1 MRTMRN
7 DLLEPA
13 SAAAPSVTTPGLGAV
28 GQEAVGRADGG
39 AGNVAAVYNRAGD
52 GYTAYADGDP
62 ERLFAFEGAHA
73 YADRRLWVLLESKLI
88 ALQAQGQTSLSLLDA
103 GCGPGAWLRRLVIRA
118 RQLGFTRIA
127 ARGFDVAA
135 GQVQAAR
142 RLSRELG
149 AQSGVEMRFEVAD
162 LSRPLPEADAS
173 VDIALCL
180 YSVLSH
186 LPTAELPRIA
196 KELSRVT
203 RGWFVTTVR
212 VVGGPPTVFVDSME
226 NAAYFHHDHSSDQ
239 CEVQLRNGRFF
250 VMNFHLFEPAELQAC
265 FGAHFTVEDLRGLD
279 LFHSRFSRDSR
290 WNPPDLTADAGFLG
304 DLEWLEEAY
313 ARRAG
318 FMERATH
325 LLLVGRARG

>member
-1 MRTMRN
+1 MRTMQD
-7 DLLEPA
+7 DLVE
-13 SAAAPSVTTPGLGAV
+13 APKDV
-28 GQEAVGRADGG
+28 GQGKGDEGPKDWGT
-39 AGNVAAVYNRAGD
+39 GNVAAVYNRAGD

-62 ERLFAFEGAHA
+62 ERLFAFEGSHA
-73 YADRRLWVLLESKLI
+73 YSDRRLWALLDSKLI
-88 ALQAQGQTSLSLLDA
+88 ALQAEGRTSLRLLDA

-118 RQLGFTRIA
+118 RQLGFTRIS

-142 RLSRELG
+142 RLSRELS
-149 AQSGVEMRFEVAD
+149 AQPGVEMRFEVAD
-162 LSRPLPEADAS
+162 LSRPLPEANGS

-186 LPTAELPRIA
+186 LPTAELGRIA
-196 KELSRVT
+196 GELGRVT

-212 VVGGPPTVFVDSME
+212 AVGGPPTVFVDSME
-226 NAAYFHHDHSSDQ
+226 NAAYFHHDHAHDQ

-250 VMNFHLFEPAELQAC
+250 VMNFHLFQPAELQAV
-265 FGAHFTVEDLRGLD
+265 FGAQFTVEDLRGLD
-279 LFHSRFSRDSR
+279 LFHSRFARDNR
-290 WNPPDLTADAGFLG
+290 WNPPGLTADAGFFG
-304 DLEWLEEAY
+304 ELEWLEEAY
-313 ARRAG
+313 ARRDG

>member
-7 DLLEPA
+7 DFLEA
-13 SAAAPSVTTPGLGAV
+13 WGAAGCSAGS
-28 GQEAVGRADGG
+28 
-39 AGNVAAVYNRAGD
+39 VAAVYNRAGD

-73 YADRRLWVLLESKLI
+73 YADRRLWALLESKLI
-88 ALQAQGQTSLSLLDA
+88 ALQAEGRTSLRLLDA

-118 RQLGFTRIA
+118 RQFGFTRIT

-142 RLSRELG
+142 RLSRELS
-149 AQSGVEMRFEVAD
+149 AQPGVEMQFEVAD
-162 LSRPLPEADAS
+162 LSRPLPEADGS
-173 VDIALCL
+173 VDIALSL

-186 LPTAELPRIA
+186 LPTEALPA
-196 KELSRVT
+196 VAAELSRVT

-212 VVGGPPTVFVDSME
+212 AVGGTPTVFVDSME

-250 VMNFHLFEPAELQAC
+250 TMHFHLFEPAELQAC
-265 FGAHFTVEDLRGLD
+265 FAPHFTVEDLRGLD
-279 LFHSRFSRDSR
+279 LFHSRFAPDRR
-290 WNPPDLTADAGFLG
+290 WNPPGLSAEPCFHG
-304 DLEWLEEAY
+304 DLEWLEETY

-325 LLLVGRARG
+325 LLLVGRAQG

>member
-1 MRTMRN
+1 MPTMRN
-7 DLLEPA
+7 DLLEA
-13 SAAAPSVTTPGLGAV
+13 WGAAGCDT
-28 GQEAVGRADGG
+28 
-39 AGNVAAVYNRAGD
+39 GNVAAVYNRAGD

-73 YADRRLWVLLESKLI
+73 YADRRLWTLLESKLI
-88 ALQAQGQTSLSLLDA
+88 ALQAEGRTSLRLLDA
-103 GCGPGAWLRRLVIRA
+103 SCGPGAWLRRLVIRA
-118 RQLGFTRIA
+118 RQLGFTRIN

-142 RLSRELG
+142 RLSRELT
-149 AQSGVEMRFEVAD
+149 AMPGVEMQFEAAD
-162 LSRPLPEADAS
+162 LSRPLPEADGS

-186 LPTAELPRIA
+186 LPTATLPAIAAELA
-196 KELSRVT
+196 RVT

-212 VVGGPPTVFVDSME
+212 AAGGPPTVFVDAIE
-226 NAAYFHHDHSSDQ
+226 NAARFQHDHAHDQ
-239 CEVQLRNGRFF
+239 CEVELRNGRGF
-250 VMNFHLFEPAELQAC
+250 VMSFHLFEPAELQAC
-265 FGAHFTVEDLRGLD
+265 FASHFAIEDLRGLD
-279 LFHSRFSRDSR
+279 LFHGRFARDSR
-290 WNPPDLTADAGFLG
+290 WNPPGLAADAGFLG

-325 LLLVGRARG
+325 LLLVGRAQG